1 MFWLQFAVVMA
12 AMFLGA
18 RLGGVF
24 LGMAGGMGLAV
35 LVFVFGLAPSS
46 PPIDVM
52 LIIFAVITAASTL
65 QASGGMDYL
74 VRIAEYILR
83 KHPQH
88 ISFLAP
94 FIAYIFTF
102 MAGTGNV
109 AYSIMPVIAEVARE
123 SGVRPER
130 PMSISVIA
138 SQQAITASPISA
150 ATAAMVALMAP
161 LGVAM
166 STILAICIPAT
177 LAGVL
182 AGCLYACRMG
192 KELADDPE
200 YQRRLAAGL
209 IAPVEKKEAVA
220 VTGTP
225 EAKRS
230 VALFLLGA
238 LCIVIMGTFPELRP
252 DFTLDGKVVKMSMTH
267 TIEIVML
274 VIAGIMVL
282 SCRVDPANII
292 TGSVFRTGMMGLVC
306 IFGLAWLGDTFVSN
320 NLPTIKESV
329 ADLVAEYPWTFA
341 FALFAVSAL
350 IMSQAATTR
359 ALMPLG
365 ISLGMPVAS
374 LIGVWPA
381 VNGYFFIPNYA
392 TVIAGVAFDS
402 TGTTKIGRFVFNH
415 SYMIPGLITTTVSV
429 GTALLLGKVF
439 L

>member
-35 LVFVFGLAPSS
+35 LVFIFGLAPSS

-94 FIAYIFTF
+94 IIAYIFTF

-177 LAGVL
+177 LVGVL

-209 IAPVEKKEAVA
+209 IAPVEKKDVVA

-225 EAKRS
+225 EAKLS
-230 VALFLLGA
+230 VVLFLLGA

-252 DFTLDGKVVKMSMTH
+252 DFILDGKVVKMSMTH

-282 SCRVDPANII
+282 LCRVDPAKII

-365 ISLGMPVAS
+365 ISLGMPVVA

-392 TVIAGVAFDS
+392 TIIAGVAFDS
-402 TGTTKIGRFVFNH
+402 TGTTKIGKFVFNH
-415 SYMIPGLITTTVSV
+415 SYMIPGLITTTFSV